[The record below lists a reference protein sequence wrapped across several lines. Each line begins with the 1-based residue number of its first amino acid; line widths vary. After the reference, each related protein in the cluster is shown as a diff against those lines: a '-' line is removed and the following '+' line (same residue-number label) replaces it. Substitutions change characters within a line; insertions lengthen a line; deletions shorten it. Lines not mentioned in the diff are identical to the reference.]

1 MGVGEEVPRHA
12 REKSRSRI
20 YHVIWRGANRQEIFH
35 DEEDCMFFLDALERY
50 KKRAGML
57 VYAWCLMSNHIHL
70 LLKEGKE
77 PLSVTM
83 KRVGVSFVGYYNWKY
98 HTTGHLFQDR
108 FKSENVETSAYLITV
123 VRYIHQ
129 NPVKAGMVSRVDEWK
144 WSSCLGYYDQEVY
157 PKYLLDRKWIL
168 RLFSNDKKAAIA
180 RFREYNERVNHDQCL
195 DDYVKKRLTDDEA
208 RNIMKGL
215 LGKTE
220 IAQVKSLPRE
230 DRDSILRK
238 VKKIDGISQ
247 RQIARVL
254 GVSANLVF
262 KA

>member
-1 MGVGEEVPRHA
+1 MA
-12 REKSRSRI
+12 S
-20 YHVIWRGANRQEIFH
+20 NIFN
-35 DEEDCMFFLDALERY
+35 CRLIQFLLA
-50 KKRAGML
+50 
-57 VYAWCLMSNHIHL
+57 
-70 LLKEGKE
+70 
-77 PLSVTM
+77 
-83 KRVGVSFVGYYNWKY
+83 KY
-98 HTTGHLFQDR
+98 
-108 FKSENVETSAYLITV
+108 S
-123 VRYIHQ
+123 
-129 NPVKAGMVSRVDEWK
+129 
-144 WSSCLGYYDQEVY
+144 
-157 PKYLLDRKWIL
+157 
-168 RLFSNDKKAAIA
+168 
-180 RFREYNERVNHDQCL
+180 L